1 MLAKWVAAGFVILA
15 LGAILVLVSQ
25 MTFKTEYYGL
35 VDTVS
40 ISAGQPLE
48 FCWTFEGN
56 KSYRFEVETLNW
68 TYPSPYIHCMS
79 VSKGT
84 LVGGG
89 ENGLISPPYVWYWQ
103 AGFNTT
109 TLRVA
114 WWHFGDNYS
123 RIVETPNASA
133 HVTVSEL
140 KEKASQPTELVYVGA
155 PLIAIGAALIL
166 IIEHVHRRRA
176 HAKKI

>member
-1 MLAKWVAAGFVILA
+1 VLVKWVAVGSVILV

-25 MTFKTEYYGL
+25 MTLKTEYYGL

-40 ISAGQPLE
+40 FSAGQPLE
-48 FCWTFEGN
+48 FYWTFEGN

-79 VSKGT
+79 VSNGT

-109 TLRVA
+109 TLRVV
-114 WWHFGDNYS
+114 WWHFGGNDS
-123 RIVETPNASA
+123 RLVETPNASA
-133 HVTVSEL
+133 HVAVSEL
-140 KEKASQPTELVYVGA
+140 KEKASQHIELVYVGA
-155 PLIAIGAALIL
+155 PLIATGAMLIL